1 MDANIVLYEMGRK
14 AQEAAHVLAQ
24 ASTKLKNDAL
34 LAIAKEL
41 RVEKDFIIAE
51 NTKDLAKAKEDG
63 LAPALIQ
70 RLAITEKTIES
81 MAHGIEAVA
90 ALPDPIGQGVS
101 SHISP
106 EGLEISQVRVPLG
119 VIGVIYESRPD
130 VTADTSALCLKS
142 GNAVILRGGSE
153 AVNSN
158 RAIVNAII
166 RAIYSA
172 GLPQKCVQL
181 APQDRSATVAMMKL
195 GALDVLIPRG
205 GRALKKAIRE
215 NCTVPYIMT
224 GDGIC
229 HTYIAPSADI
239 NMVVPIVINEK
250 TQRPSACNAVEK
262 ILIHKDI
269 APKVLPKLCD
279 ALEAHGVEMRGDAQS
294 RAIDSRIIPA
304 TKEDW
309 STEYLDLILTIK
321 IVSSLDEAIKHIT
334 KYGTKHS
341 ESIITQ
347 DYAEAEKFLNLVDA
361 AAVYVNASTRF
372 TDGGMFGLGAE
383 IGISTQKLHARGPM
397 GVEQLTSTK
406 YKIRGHGQIRG

>member
-34 LAIAKEL
+34 LAMAKEL

-51 NTKDLAKAKEDG
+51 NAKDLAKAKEDG

-101 SHISP
+101 SHVSP

-304 TKEDW
+304 AKEDW
-309 STEYLDLILTIK
+309 ATEYLDLILTIK

-397 GVEQLTSTK
+397 GIEQLTSTK

>member
-34 LAIAKEL
+34 LAMAKEL

-51 NTKDLAKAKEDG
+51 NAKDLAKAKEDG

-101 SHISP
+101 SHVSP

-229 HTYIAPSADI
+229 HTYIASSADI

-309 STEYLDLILTIK
+309 ATEYLDLILTIK

-397 GVEQLTSTK
+397 GIEQLTSTK